1 MATHSKLAASGSGR
15 QSMGKLTD
23 LRIVA
28 ARHSVESIDYRTPI
42 KFGGRVVTSVQLLHV
57 QIEVENRAGKRGV
70 GYGSMPL
77 GNVWA
82 WPTSSESGE
91 RTLEAMRVL
100 GERLTDAA
108 PVFDVCG
115 HPTDFLEPLA
125 HLRTKIARDLATD
138 LQLAEPIPVLA
149 QLVAASPLEAAL
161 FDAHGRIDGVS
172 SYSRLSGEYMN
183 CDLSHCLD
191 QSFAGEYLD
200 KYTLAAPKSH
210 LPLYHL
216 VGALDPL
223 FPSDVKTPVSDGLP
237 ETLGDWIEHDS
248 LTRLKIKLAGDD
260 LAWDVER
267 VINVERAATET
278 QAKLGRAEW
287 RYSLD
292 FNEKC
297 ANVDY
302 VIEFLNQLKDRSPLA
317 FDRIEYLEQP
327 THRDLKRFPDNKMH
341 AAAAI
346 KPVVIDESLID
357 YESLLLA
364 RDLGYSGVALKAC
377 KGQCESLILAAAA
390 QKFGMFLCVQDLTC
404 PGMSFLQ
411 SASLAAHVPT
421 VAAIEGNARQFCP
434 AGNEKWA
441 KQYPSVFEVREGQ
454 IETAVLNGAGIYGD
468 VLNHEK

>member
-1 MATHSKLAASGSGR
+1 MSKP
-15 QSMGKLTD
+15 TD
-23 LRIVA
+23 IRILN
-28 ARHSVESIDYRTPI
+28 ARHAVESIDYRSPI

-57 QIEVENRAGKRGV
+57 TIEVENRAGKRGV

-82 WPTSSESGE
+82 WPSAKLSSES
-91 RTLEAMRVL
+91 TLLEMGRFGAVV
-100 GERLTDAA
+100 TQSFPDSK
-108 PVFDVCG
+108 VWG
-115 HPTDFLEPLA
+115 HPCDFLQPLHDLQEKVADEFAFA
-125 HLRTKIARDLATD
+125 H
-138 LQLAEPIPVLA
+138 QLAEPIPVLA
-149 QLVAASPLEAAL
+149 QRVAASPLEAAI
-161 FDAHGRIDGVS
+161 FDAFGRIDNVS
-172 SYSRLSGEYMN
+172 SYSRLSCDYMN
-183 CDLSHCLD
+183 EDLSHFLD
-191 QSFAGEYLD
+191 ASFKGQYLD
-200 KYTLAAPKSH
+200 NYTLTKPKPT

-223 FPSDVKTPVSDGLP
+223 FPADVANLIGDGLP

-260 LAWDVER
+260 LAWDLER
-267 VINVERAATET
+267 VVNVERAAVERQT
-278 QAKLGRAEW
+278 QLKRDHW

-297 ANVDY
+297 PSVDY
-302 VIEFLNQLKDRSPLA
+302 VIEFLNQLQSKSQKA

-327 THRDLKRFPDNKMH
+327 THRDLKRFPNNKMH
-341 AAAAI
+341 AAAKI

-390 QKFGMFLCVQDLTC
+390 QKLGMFLCVQDLTC

-411 SASLAAHVPT
+411 SASLAAHVPA

-434 AGNEKWA
+434 KGNQLWA
-441 KQYPSVFEVREGQ
+441 MQYPAIFGVEEGVIQSSRLDGPGIGYEVSIHR
-454 IETAVLNGAGIYGD
+454 
-468 VLNHEK
+468 